1 MSDERE
7 QRAEGLPPEDREEAN
22 DRQQAEVERRMPMP
36 YRALGPNTSAY
47 ASPDDLEHAEAIEE
61 TLDVEGTADEIAKT
75 SRGGAEAIVGRW
87 GSPVGRV
94 ARTVLAFVV
103 FFGIVFLTWEL
114 FKWLFGDPWRF
125 EDVLGTGWDYFHQP
139 PFYLIQASDLQL
151 PHVWDIVYAL
161 SEPVQRNQDESLFV
175 YLVGAAFST
184 WRQAVIG
191 FAIGAF
197 IGVALASIFVHS
209 LLTERAFMPYV
220 IASQAIPIVAL
231 APIIAAAAGRGAT
244 AVVIIAVYLTFFP
257 VTVAQSRGLRSP
269 DPRSLELMRSF
280 AASKWDIYRKV
291 RLPASVPYLFTALK
305 VAAAA
310 AIVGAIIGEGP
321 GGVKDG
327 LGRAIINFN
336 QQYISG
342 PEKLWA
348 TILIAALTGIL
359 FFVMVRIAEV
369 VSTRQ
374 RTTRPPAATEPVAS
388 SPPAQGAL

>member
-1 MSDERE
+1 MSDEG
-7 QRAEGLPPEDREEAN
+7 RAQGTPEEEPQDPNAT
-22 DRQQAEVERRMPMP
+22 DERRKPQP
-36 YRALGPNTSAY
+36 YRALGPNTSA
-47 ASPDDLEHAEAIEE
+47 AWVPEPDDLEHAEALEE
-61 TLDVEGTADEIAKT
+61 AYGVAGVADDIAK
-75 SRGGAEAIVGRW
+75 SSSGGAEAVVGRW
-87 GSPVGRV
+87 DSPVGRV
-94 ARTVLAFVV
+94 MRTVLAFIV
-103 FFGIVFLTWEL
+103 FFAIVFFVWEL

-125 EDVLGTGWDYFHQP
+125 ENVLGTGWDYFHEP
-139 PFYLIQASDLQL
+139 PFHLLQANDLQL
-151 PHVWDIVYAL
+151 PHVWDIFYAL
-161 SEPVQRNQDESLFV
+161 TEPVQRNQDDSLFV
-175 YLVGAAFST
+175 YLVGAAFAT
-184 WRQAVIG
+184 WRSAVVG
-191 FAIGAF
+191 FAIGAL
-197 IGVALASIFVHS
+197 IGVQLASIFVHS
-209 LLTERAFMPYV
+209 SVAERGFMPYV

-231 APIIAAAAGRGAT
+231 APIIAAALGRGQS
-244 AVVIIAVYLTFFP
+244 AVVFIAVYLTFFP

-310 AIVGAIIGEGP
+310 ALVGAIIGEGP

-369 VSTRQ
+369 LSTRQ
-374 RTTRPPAATEPVAS
+374 RTSGSAGGQSGSAS
-388 SPPAQGAL
+388 AKGA

>member
-1 MSDERE
+1 MSDERD
-7 QRAEGLPPEDREEAN
+7 QRTPGESE
-22 DRQQAEVERRMPMP
+22 DRQQAEAERRRPMP
-36 YRALGPNTSAY
+36 YRALGPNTSAWY
-47 ASPDDLEHAEAIEE
+47 AEDDLDRAEAIEE
-61 TLDVEGTADEIAKT
+61 TLDVEGTADEIAKRST
-75 SRGGAEAIVGRW
+75 SGAEAVVGRW
-87 GSPVGRV
+87 GSPLGRI

-103 FFGIVFLTWEL
+103 FFAIVFTTWEL
-114 FKWLFGDPWRF
+114 FKWFFGDPWRF
-125 EDVLGTGWDYFHQP
+125 DDVLGTGFDYFHRP

-151 PHVWDIVYAL
+151 PHVWDIFLAL
-161 SEPVQRNQDESLFV
+161 AEPVQRNQDESLFV

-184 WRQAVIG
+184 WRQAVVG

-209 LLTERAFMPYV
+209 QVAERAFMPYV

-257 VTVAQSRGLRSP
+257 VTVAQARGLRSP

-280 AASKWDIYRKV
+280 AASKWDVYRKV

-369 VSTRQ
+369 LSTRQ
-374 RTTRPPAATEPVAS
+374 RASGGPPAPGSAAS
-388 SPPAQGAL
+388 KGA

>member
-1 MSDERE
+1 MGDERMDQDSPQGVPDDPGATE
-7 QRAEGLPPEDREEAN
+7 
-22 DRQQAEVERRMPMP
+22 ERRKPMP
-36 YRALGPNTSAY
+36 YRALGSNTSAT
-47 ASPDDLEHAEAIEE
+47 SGPPPDDLEHAGAIEE
-61 TLDVEGTADEIAKT
+61 TLDVEGTADEIAKG
-75 SRGGAEAIVGRW
+75 SRSGAEAVVGRW
-87 GSPVGRV
+87 TSPLGRV
-94 ARTVLAFVV
+94 ARTVLAFAV
-103 FFGIVFLTWEL
+103 FFGIIFLVWEG

-125 EDVLGTGWDYFHQP
+125 ENVLGSGWDYFHEP
-139 PFYLIQASDLQL
+139 PFHLLQASDLQL
-151 PHVWDIVYAL
+151 PHQWDIFYAL
-161 SEPVQRNQDESLFV
+161 TQPVQRNQDDSLLF
-175 YLVGAAFST
+175 YLVGAAFAT
-184 WRQAVIG
+184 WRNAVVG

-197 IGVALASIFVHS
+197 VGIGLASIFVHS
-209 LLTERAFMPYV
+209 RLAERAFMPYV

-231 APIIAAAAGRGAT
+231 APIIAAALGRGST
-244 AVVIIAVYLTFFP
+244 AVVFIAIYLTFFA
-257 VTVAQSRGLRSP
+257 VTVAMARGLRSP

-280 AASKWDIYRKV
+280 AASKWDIYRKL

-336 QQYISG
+336 QQYITG

-369 VSTRQ
+369 LSTRQ
-374 RTTRPPAATEPVAS
+374 RTPRPSGGQSGATSAK
-388 SPPAQGAL
+388 GA